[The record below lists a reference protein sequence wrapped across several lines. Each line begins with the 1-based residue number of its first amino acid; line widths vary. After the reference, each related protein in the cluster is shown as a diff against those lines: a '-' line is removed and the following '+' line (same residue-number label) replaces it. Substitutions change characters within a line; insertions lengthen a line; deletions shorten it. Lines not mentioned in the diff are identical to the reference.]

1 MSITK
6 NKNKLK
12 GKDSY
17 IENVLTRQE
26 RVIYAAVW
34 QVAIQERE
42 EEKIMKIGYKK

>member
-1 MSITK
+1 MSITE

-12 GKDSY
+12 DKDTY

-26 RVIYAAVW
+26 RVIYAALR

-42 EEKIMKIGYKK
+42 EGEIMKIGYKK